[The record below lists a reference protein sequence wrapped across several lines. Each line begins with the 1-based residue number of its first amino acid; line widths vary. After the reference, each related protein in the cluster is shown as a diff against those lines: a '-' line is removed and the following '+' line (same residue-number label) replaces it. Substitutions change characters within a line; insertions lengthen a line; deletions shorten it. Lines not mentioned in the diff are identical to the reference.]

1 MDTSALVV
9 ADGVAAYRAAGRP
22 QFRGG
27 EGVRELVY
35 FIGVSLDGFIAGP
48 DDQIDFYPM
57 SEPYTEWM
65 ATEFGDALP
74 THVRRQLGIDAAPNR
89 RFDTVVMGRR
99 TYDPALRLG
108 VTSPYAHL
116 RQVVVSR
123 TLESPDPDVT
133 VVRDDPVGAVRA
145 LKQET
150 GLDVYLA
157 GGGQLAGELL
167 AEIDRL
173 VVKLYPVVA
182 GAGRTAFG
190 TRFAPTRFQLDDLRS
205 FPGGNA
211 VLYYSRPR

>member
-1 MDTSALVV
+1 MRD
-9 ADGVAAYRAAGRP
+9 
-22 QFRGG
+22 
-27 EGVRELVY
+27 LVY
-35 FIGVSLDGFIAGP
+35 FIGVSVDGLIAGP
-48 DDQIDFYPM
+48 DDQTDFYPM

-74 THVRRQLGIDAAPNR
+74 THVRRQLGIDAEPNR
-89 RFDTVVMGRR
+89 RFDAVVMGRR

-145 LKQET
+145 LKQEDT
-150 GLDVYLA
+150 GFDVYLA

-167 AEIDRL
+167 DEIDRL

-182 GAGRTAFG
+182 GAGRTALG

>member
-1 MDTSALVV
+1 M
-9 ADGVAAYRAAGRP
+9 
-22 QFRGG
+22 
-27 EGVRELVY
+27 RELVY
-35 FIGVSLDGFIAGP
+35 YIGVSLDGFIAGP
-48 DDQIDFYPM
+48 DDQTDFYPT
-57 SEPYTEWM
+57 SEPYQEWM
-65 ATEFGDALP
+65 TTEFADALP
-74 THVRRQLGIDAAPNR
+74 THFRRGLGIDAAPNR
-89 RFDTVVMGRR
+89 RFDTVIMGRR

-108 VTSPYAHL
+108 ITSPYAHL

-123 TLESPDPDVT
+123 TLESRDPHVT
-133 VVRDDPVGAVRA
+133 IVRDDPVGAVRA
-145 LKQET
+145 LKQEDT

-190 TRFAPTRFQLDDLRS
+190 TQFAPTRFELNHVQT
-205 FPGGNA
+205 FPGGNT

>member
-1 MDTSALVV
+1 
-9 ADGVAAYRAAGRP
+9 
-22 QFRGG
+22 
-27 EGVRELVY
+27 VRELVY
-35 FIGVSLDGFIAGP
+35 YIGVSLDGFIAGP
-48 DDQIDFYPM
+48 DDQVDFYPV
-57 SEPYTEWM
+57 SEPYAEWM

-74 THVRRQLGIDAAPNR
+74 THVRRGLGIDTAPNR

-99 TYDPALRLG
+99 TYDPALRAG
-108 VTSPYAHL
+108 IPSPYAHL

-123 TLESPDPDVT
+123 TLESPDPDIT

-145 LKQET
+145 LKQEDT

-167 AEIDRL
+167 DEIDRL

-190 TRFAPTRFQLDDLRS
+190 TRFAPTPFQLDDLRS
-205 FPGGNA
+205 LPGGNA

>member
-1 MDTSALVV
+1 M
-9 ADGVAAYRAAGRP
+9 
-22 QFRGG
+22 
-27 EGVRELVY
+27 RELVY
-35 FIGVSLDGFIAGP
+35 YIGVSLDGFIAGP
-48 DDQIDFYPM
+48 DDQTDFYPT
-57 SEPYTEWM
+57 SEPYQEWM
-65 ATEFGDALP
+65 TTEFADALP
-74 THVRRQLGIDAAPNR
+74 THFRRGLGIDGAPNR

-108 VTSPYAHL
+108 ITSPYAHL

-123 TLESPDPDVT
+123 TLESRDPHVT
-133 VVRDDPVGAVRA
+133 IVRDDPVGAVRA
-145 LKQET
+145 LKREDT

-190 TRFAPTRFQLDDLRS
+190 TQFAPTRFELNHVQT
-205 FPGGNA
+205 FPGGNT